1 MRECQRLKIGDL
13 GLVLLGD
20 NNPYLRDLN
29 SKDSWCILLK
39 KIKHFEI
46 IIFSKTLLL
55 VTYITIVCLDLCG
68 PYVT

>member
-13 GLVLLGD
+13 GLVLLDD

-29 SKDSWCILLK
+29 SKDSWRILLK
-39 KIKHFEI
+39 KIKHFAI

-55 VTYITIVCLDLCG
+55 VTFIKIVCLDLCG